1 MVYCR
6 KGHFFLLLY
15 GGLLAAWL
23 SSYMYSI
30 FEMQVLGFASQVF
43 LVFLSIVVLYKKD
56 SILLFLGKKIL
67 FFLIATNFFIL
78 LFSLKEVE
86 TPWFLILTVKNV
98 LYVNASIVIGVAIAD
113 LATRRT
119 GGFEYVVK
127 AATYTLM
134 SFGVFFA
141 YMLLVGGYVI
151 GGDLLGTDFAET
163 YQGVSRF
170 FGLIALS
177 AAMTSSVFVS
187 VPAMLVAIYVS
198 FACQSYG
205 VFAFLFACLL
215 VFLVKGNL
223 KKSIGV
229 KTILVFA
236 FLIFFLYIFYQAF
249 LVDADFSVGFLNRLE
264 GKLEP
269 AEGEGRLGLFLAAM
283 SYIVEDAA
291 SFLIGPSFYD
301 YSCALNRC
309 DYRHTHNIFLNLWFY
324 FGVFSL
330 FFSGLL
336 VFIVKISIAQFV
348 SGKYVYCAM
357 LFMVF
362 FVVASF
368 GGDIEQNRNL
378 FLFASA
384 VYCIDKV
391 VRRRE
396 SCKRCVEKPL
406 FLRTRRS

>member
-1 MVYCR
+1 MF
-6 KGHFFLLLY
+6 H
-15 GGLLAAWL
+15 
-23 SSYMYSI
+23 
-30 FEMQVLGFASQVF
+30 
-43 LVFLSIVVLYKKD
+43 
-56 SILLFLGKKIL
+56 
-67 FFLIATNFFIL
+67 L
-78 LFSLKEVE
+78 LFSL
-86 TPWFLILTVKNV
+86 
-98 LYVNASIVIGVAIAD
+98 
-113 LATRRT
+113 
-119 GGFEYVVK
+119 
-127 AATYTLM
+127 
-134 SFGVFFA
+134 
-141 YMLLVGGYVI
+141 
-151 GGDLLGTDFAET
+151 
-163 YQGVSRF
+163 
-170 FGLIALS
+170 
-177 AAMTSSVFVS
+177 
-187 VPAMLVAIYVS
+187 
-198 FACQSYG
+198 
-205 VFAFLFACLL
+205 
-215 VFLVKGNL
+215 LVKGNL